1 MSLLVPPSAP
11 PPRYHALTVSGV
23 RHPVPG
29 SAVLT
34 LEVPDSLRS
43 TYLRFRAGQY
53 VTLRVVL
60 KGEEVRQ
67 SYSIY
72 VSPAQALATHT
83 LQIAASEVPG
93 GRMSPWLVREVRVG
107 DVIEVLPPMGD
118 FVLADHSGVG
128 ERHVA
133 IAGGSGVTPVMSV
146 VTDLLERDAR
156 HRVTVV
162 LSHRDPLSAIGLAD
176 LRDLQSRYPR
186 ELTVRPIWTRV
197 APTGESVAGRLTR
210 ERLAE
215 LLGVDRVTGA
225 FAGGGEIDVASE
237 DGEDSPV
244 PGSGG
249 GQGALASAADHWWV
263 CGPAGLVTAVEG
275 WLRSDG
281 VEPASLHTEVFTSAA
296 EPT

>member
-29 SAVLT
+29 SVVLT
-34 LEVPDSLRS
+34 FEVPDSLRS
-43 TYLRFRAGQY
+43 TCLRFRAGQY
-53 VTLRVVL
+53 VTLRAVV

-72 VSPAQALATHT
+72 LSPAQALATQT

-93 GRMSPWLVREVRVG
+93 GRMSPWLVHEVRVG

-156 HRVTVV
+156 HRITVI
-162 LSHRDPLSAIGLAD
+162 LSHRDPLCAIGLAD
-176 LRDLQSRYPR
+176 LLDLESRCPRD
-186 ELTVRPIWTRV
+186 LTVRPIWTRA
-197 APTGESVAGRLTR
+197 APAGESVAGRLTR

-215 LLGVDRVTGA
+215 LIGVDGMTGA
-225 FAGGGEIDVASE
+225 IA
-237 DGEDSPV
+237 
-244 PGSGG
+244 GG
-249 GQGALASAADHWWV
+249 GQGPIASAADHWWV

-281 VEPASLHTEVFTSAA
+281 VEPANLHTEVFTAAA